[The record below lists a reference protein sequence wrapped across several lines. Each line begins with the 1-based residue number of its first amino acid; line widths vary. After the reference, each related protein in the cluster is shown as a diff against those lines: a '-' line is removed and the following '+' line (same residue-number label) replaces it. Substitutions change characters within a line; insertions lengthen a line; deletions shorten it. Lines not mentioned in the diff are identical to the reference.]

1 MMRLPKF
8 EYRAART
15 VEEALDWLAAYAPAI
30 NKDPEARAML
40 MAGGTDVLPNMK
52 HKLFTPKLVIGLRT
66 VAALRGI
73 SYDPERGLRI
83 GAGVRLSEIE
93 ASPIIRQRYP
103 ALAEAAATISTP
115 QLRQMGTIGGNLCLD
130 TRCNYYNQSEF
141 WRGAREFCLKKG
153 SEICRVAPNGTG
165 CYAVS
170 SCDTAPALIAFG
182 ASALVTGRDGEGE
195 GERETPVAA
204 LYDDDGIHPVKLGD
218 GALLTAITLPPLAGD
233 WRSTYLKYRVR
244 GAFDFPIASV
254 AAAARFEDDI
264 CAEARLTLQGVA
276 TAPLELTE
284 AEALL
289 RGKRWTPELIEAAAE
304 IAYRVAHPMDNT
316 SGTIAL
322 RKRIIRSYTRQAL
335 ATLAAGPVAP
345 EAGAQAS

>member
-8 EYRAART
+8 EYRAARS
-15 VEEALDWLAAYAPAI
+15 VEEALAWLAEYAPAVD
-30 NKDPEARAML
+30 KDPEARAML
-40 MAGGTDVLPNMK
+40 MAGGTDILPNMK
-52 HKLFTPKLVIGLRT
+52 HKVFTPKLVIGLRT

-73 SYDPERGLRI
+73 SYDPERGLRL

-93 ASPIIRQRYP
+93 TSPIVQQRYP
-103 ALAEAAATISTP
+103 ALAAAAATISTP
-115 QLRQMGTIGGNLCLD
+115 QLRQMGTVGGNLCLD

-182 ASALVTGRDGEGE
+182 ATVRLAGRDGA
-195 GERETPVAA
+195 RATPVAA
-204 LYDDDGIHPVKLGD
+204 LYADDGIHPVKLHD
-218 GALLTAITLPPLAGD
+218 GALLTEIALPPLAGD
-233 WRSTYLKYRVR
+233 WRSTYVKYRVR

-254 AAAARFEDDI
+254 AAVARFDGDL
-264 CAEARLTLQGVA
+264 CAEARVTLQGVA
-276 TAPLELTE
+276 PAPLPLPE

-289 RGKRWTPELIEAAAE
+289 RGQRWTPELIEAAAE
-304 IAYRVAHPMDNT
+304 VAYRAAHPMDNT

-335 ATLAAGPVAP
+335 ATLAAGPATT
-345 EAGAQAS
+345 AATQAS